1 MASIPRTPGPAN
13 HRCEGLTIM
22 HEFSLHCTFLNY
34 IHGLFYRSLTVSIC
48 TCLFFPTYLLCIFNK
63 PVSNQVSLCTH
74 IRFLSLTFSRQPWGQ
89 KLPRSDVWAPYLTQ
103 VPTLSSVRF
112 AARFVRWGDC
122 WKHWTVIGPFKTQK
136 SLLKLLCLQFHYI
149 LVPSCPDPSL
159 WPQPGKI
166 LHFSAFRFGSP
177 GHV

>member
-1 MASIPRTPGPAN
+1 MGYSIGHLQYPYAPAFSSLRIYCASSTSQSVIRWACAHTSA
-13 HRCEGLTIM
+13 
-22 HEFSLHCTFLNY
+22 
-34 IHGLFYRSLTVSIC
+34 FY
-48 TCLFFPTYLLCIFNK
+48 
-63 PVSNQVSLCTH
+63 
-74 IRFLSLTFSRQPWGQ
+74 LTFSRQPWSQ

-112 AARFVRWGDC
+112 AARFVRWGNC
-122 WKHWTVIGPFKTQK
+122 WKHWTIIGPFKTRK
-136 SLLKLLCLQFHYI
+136 SLLKLLCLQFRYI